1 MKEAASLLQ
10 FSEMKGLEYASEKAA
25 QAQVRCAAN
34 SSQDGFIFSTAEI
47 HAAIDR
53 QQRLNRAA
61 TTDFCKHKPRK
72 FHTQA
77 A

>member
-10 FSEMKGLEYASEKAA
+10 LSEMRGLEYSPG
-25 QAQVRCAAN
+25 R
-34 SSQDGFIFSTAEI
+34 DGFIFSTAEI

-53 QQRLNRAA
+53 QQRLLRAV
-61 TTDFCKHKPRK
+61 TTNFRNYKPRK
-72 FHTQA
+72 FQTQA

>member
-10 FSEMKGLEYASEKAA
+10 LSEMRGLEYSPG
-25 QAQVRCAAN
+25 R
-34 SSQDGFIFSTAEI
+34 DGFIFSTAEI

-53 QQRLNRAA
+53 DQRLQRAS
-61 TTDFCKHKPRK
+61 TTDFSKYRLRK
-72 FHTQA
+72 FQTQA